1 MKLRLS
7 PLKFVDLLVVAVCVA
22 IFISIPLTS
31 PPPPPLV
38 KSATTSALTIPQ
50 AKETSTT
57 VPVLTANAIY
67 VFDPDSGTEIYQK
80 NSTDRFYPAS
90 TTKLMTALVALS
102 AYNLD
107 EVLTVK
113 SAGDALGQSIHLAA
127 GDRLTV
133 ENLLFGLLVDSGNDA
148 ALVLAENYPGGY
160 TQFIGRMNQK
170 VRELDLES
178 THFTNVTGLYNPDHY
193 TSAADLTLIAREAIS
208 DATIRKIVSTKN
220 VTFTDVTGSKK
231 FILESTNKLLG
242 IDGVKGLK
250 TGWTPE
256 SGECLV
262 TLVTRDGKSIL
273 IALLDS
279 TDRFGESVKL
289 INWVY
294 DNFDWKQ
301 I

>member
-7 PLKFVDLLVVAVCVA
+7 PLKLVDLLVVAFCVT
-22 IFISIPLTS
+22 IFVFIPIVPAS
-31 PPPPPLV
+31 PAPSV
-38 KSATTSALTIPQ
+38 KSATTPTLTIPQ
-50 AKETSTT
+50 AKKTSIPAPTLSAAT
-57 VPVLTANAIY
+57 IY

-80 NSTDRFYPAS
+80 NSQDRFYPAS

-102 AYNLD
+102 AYDLD
-107 EVLTVK
+107 QVLTVK
-113 SAGDALGQSIHLAA
+113 SAGNILGQTIHLSL
-127 GDRLTV
+127 GDKLTV
-133 ENLLFGLLVDSGNDA
+133 ENLLYGLLVDSGNDA
-148 ALVLAENYPGGY
+148 AVVLAENYPGGY

-170 VRELDLES
+170 ARDLKLKS
-178 THFTNVTGLYNPDHY
+178 THFTNVTGLFNPDHY
-193 TSAADLTLIAREAIS
+193 TTAADLTLIAREAIEN
-208 DATIRKIVSTKN
+208 ATIRKIVSTKN

-231 FILESTNKLLG
+231 FFLESTNKLLG
-242 IDGVKGLK
+242 VDGVRGLK

-273 IALLDS
+273 ITLLGS
-279 TDRFGESVKL
+279 TDRFGESTKL

-294 DNFDWKQ
+294 DNFDWNQ

>member
-1 MKLRLS
+1 
-7 PLKFVDLLVVAVCVA
+7 
-22 IFISIPLTS
+22 
-31 PPPPPLV
+31 
-38 KSATTSALTIPQ
+38 
-50 AKETSTT
+50 
-57 VPVLTANAIY
+57 
-67 VFDPDSGTEIYQK
+67 
-80 NSTDRFYPAS
+80 
-90 TTKLMTALVALS
+90 
-102 AYNLD
+102 
-107 EVLTVK
+107 VK